1 MIGPWG
7 GSWHSVMINFG
18 LHLVLYFLIF
28 AAACFFA
35 ARNYR
40 RRRNPERRPLASSE
54 DKAVS
59 GSEEDVVDEGCCQE
73 LGTFVA
79 DPVPFLVDTAQA
91 DDDTVHHLAGLEAR
105 LYLDFTWSMTVFFS
119 VIAFLGVAVL
129 VPMNL
134 LTTKKS
140 WYPLDSFVITTSNG
154 FASPSSA
161 LLFHTMV
168 AVFLAGSL
176 CAIVYFLRTRM
187 VANAKGEYG
196 EGAIPPVQAYT
207 VEIQGLRLIPP
218 VRQEELRTM
227 FDACP
232 DTQGKVL
239 DVSVSLDVTDLVD
252 LVENHRVLH
261 KKLARYKQQAEND
274 GTRPQMQTGFFS
286 FMYMGEW
293 VDAIDHLEGDLK
305 KAEEEMNALQ
315 RKKERM
321 GTGTAFVVFKDRK
334 SAIAAVNAFRNVQ
347 KAQSEFSQPAIG
359 RKMQLCRSAQ
369 SWSIT
374 MACKPEDVFWRNLRY
389 GRIHHFMLSFT
400 WTLILFVALSSI
412 VTPIFLLQ
420 LFLAIGDKT
429 IENVESIEN
438 SATSRSSGS
447 YESYFAVSSTQ
458 SRFNRIVLFFANI
471 LWPFLVLLVN
481 VILMPYMVHASVKFF
496 GHRQVSTMRRSSFNL
511 IFFFMVSNLLLVPA
525 LSLSGLDEL
534 FNVIFSTP
542 VDQLFAQILLY
553 GSSTSF
559 FVEYVA
565 QAAFLSAS
573 FYFLFHTTTPA
584 LINWASDG
592 HEQELSWE
600 FDFAFFYSSM
610 ISVLA
615 IGIMF
620 AVTVPLILPFIAG
633 FLVLRY
639 YTDKWQLLTAH
650 SKFRVD
656 PSPEVTTS
664 AALFA
669 LVLISGIALLAFG
682 CWLRVQ
688 GAELLSYAP
697 LAGFFV
703 IILIL
708 LIPMLRDNLIVVNPR
723 WEPHEV
729 EDVEQPESLEVAAPQ
744 AYVGAYENPYLRD
757 SPAATE
763 RLWSSGTVGG
773 FAEY

>member
-7 GSWHSVMINFG
+7 GSWYSVMINFG
-18 LHLVLYFLIF
+18 LHILLYFIIF
-28 AAACFFA
+28 AIACFFA

-40 RRRNPERRPLASSE
+40 RRRNPERRPLAHSE
-54 DKAVS
+54 DKAVL
-59 GSEEDVVDEGCCQE
+59 GSEEVVDEGCCQE
-73 LGTFVA
+73 LATFA
-79 DPVPFLVDTAQA
+79 SDPVPFLVDTAQA
-91 DDDTVHHLAGLEAR
+91 DDDTVQHLAGLEAR

-119 VIAFLGVAVL
+119 VIALLGVAVL

-134 LTTKKS
+134 LTTKKA

-154 FASPSSA
+154 FASPTSA

-176 CAIVYFLRTRM
+176 CAIVYFLRTR
-187 VANAKGEYG
+187 VIANAKGEYA

-207 VEIQGLRLIPP
+207 VEIQGLRLNPP
-218 VRQEELRTM
+218 ARGDEIRSM
-227 FDACP
+227 FDSCP
-232 DTQGKVL
+232 NTQGMVL

-252 LVENHRVLH
+252 LVENHRILH
-261 KKLARYKQQAEND
+261 KKLARYRQQAEND
-274 GTRPQMQTGFFS
+274 GSRPQMQVGFFS
-286 FMYMGEW
+286 FMYMGKW
-293 VDAIDHLEGDLK
+293 VDAIETLEEDLK
-305 KAEEEMNALQ
+305 KTEEEMKALQ
-315 RKKERM
+315 KKKGRM

-334 SAIAAVNAFRNVQ
+334 SAIAAVSAFKNAQ
-347 KAQSEFSQPAIG
+347 KAQSEYSQPSIG
-359 RKMQLCRSAQ
+359 KTMQLCRSAQ
-369 SWSIT
+369 SWIIA

-389 GRIHHFMLSFT
+389 GRIHHFMLSLT

-429 IENVESIEN
+429 IENMENLEN
-438 SATSRSSGS
+438 SAISKGSGS
-447 YESYFAVSSTQ
+447 YESYFSMTSTQ
-458 SRFNRIVLFFANI
+458 SGFNRVILFFANI

-496 GHRQVSTMRRSSFNL
+496 GHRQVSAMRRSSFNL

-534 FNVIFSTP
+534 FDVIFSTP
-542 VDQLFAQILLY
+542 IDQLFAQILLY

-565 QAAFLSAS
+565 QATFLSAA

-584 LINWASDG
+584 LLNWASDG
-592 HEQELSWE
+592 HEKELSWE

-669 LVLISGIALLAFG
+669 VVLISGISLLAFG
-682 CWLRVQ
+682 CWLRLQ
-688 GAELLSYAP
+688 GAEVLSYAP
-697 LAGFFV
+697 LAGFV
-703 IILIL
+703 IIVFIL
-708 LIPMLRDNLIVVNPR
+708 LIPTLRDNLIVVNPR

-729 EDVEQPESLEVAAPQ
+729 EDIEQPESLGVPAPQ
-744 AYVGAYENPYLRD
+744 AYVGAYENPYLTD

-763 RLWSSGTVGG
+763 RLWSAGTVGG